1 MGGRFM
7 KNSTNTVLCI
17 LMVIITTL
25 LEPIDESGYML
36 IMLRLCCYA
45 MWFYNGYYWVK
56 GDE

>member
-1 MGGRFM
+1 M

-17 LMVIITTL
+17 LMVIITIL